1 MERKKITAHADV
13 NKEELFACG
22 LSHVMLGLDIKVT
35 SNVRAVTEMLQG
47 MGKQE
52 VLEGAVHL

>member
-13 NKEELFACG
+13 NKEKLFSCG
-22 LSHVMLGLDIKVT
+22 LIHVMLGLDIKVT
-35 SNVRAVTEMLQG
+35 SNVRAVMEMLQG

-52 VLEGAVHL
+52 VLEGAEHL